1 MGIRRSI
8 FIDIVEHT
16 IRNLKDSLTDYI
28 LVGSAKELRV
38 SSTSLWRQLREC
50 ANARDEMV
58 GRNVLNSKLE
68 PLEALGELVDKLLLD
83 GPLDV
88 LDRHLDR
95 SGSWCFQPGPK

>member
-8 FIDIVEHT
+8 SIDIVEHT
-16 IRNLKDSLTDYI
+16 IRNLEDSLADYI
-28 LVGSAKELRV
+28 LVGSAKSHELVPRV
-38 SSTSLWRQLREC
+38 SGGNC

-58 GRNVLNSKLE
+58 RRNVLNSKLE
-68 PLEALGELVDKLLLD
+68 PLEALRELVDKLLLD

-88 LDRHLDR
+88 LDRHRDR